1 MSTFE
6 IWPKVEHDHLVF
18 PRRRGIQIVME
29 SAPLLRGSPPVGR
42 RMAAAVA
49 ATACLVAVTCI
60 SFIVASHGGAVT
72 LFAKAPKVS

>member
-1 MSTFE
+1 
-6 IWPKVEHDHLVF
+6 
-18 PRRRGIQIVME
+18 VME

-49 ATACLVAVTCI
+49 ATACLMAVTCI